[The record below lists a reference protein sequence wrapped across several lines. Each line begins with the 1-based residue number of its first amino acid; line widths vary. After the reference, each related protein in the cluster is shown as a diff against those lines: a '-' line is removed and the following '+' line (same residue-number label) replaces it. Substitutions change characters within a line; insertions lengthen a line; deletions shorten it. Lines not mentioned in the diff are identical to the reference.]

1 MARSKAELNDFISA
15 QRAKTCF
22 EGLPLAGKR
31 VLDMSTVMAAPY
43 AAAMLGDAV
52 TAFNSC
58 ALSFSTLFFN
68 FVTWH
73 RNICGIFWL

>member
-43 AAAMLGDAV
+43 AAAMLGDAGADV
-52 TAFNSC
+52 IKIETRGWRMRC
-58 ALSFSTLFFN
+58 APGAL
-68 FVTWH
+68 
-73 RNICGIFWL
+73 